1 MKMDDLLITMPGPSF
16 AAARGSVSR
25 RMKRM
30 LPRS

>member
-1 MKMDDLLITMPGPSF
+1 MKMDGILITKPGPNF
-16 AAARGSVSR
+16 AAVRGSVSR